1 MPDIILAKLQTI
13 ERCFARIE
21 EEYAG
26 DRTTFLQNFTKQDSV
41 TLNLERAS
49 QAAIDIAAHIVKT
62 EKLGIPAAS
71 RELFQM
77 LEEAGIITTETAK
90 QMQKM
95 VGFRNIAV
103 HDYQNLNIDILVAII
118 ENHLND
124 FLRFNREI
132 LTYLS

>member
-13 ERCFARIE
+13 ERCLTRIE
-21 EEYAG
+21 EEYAD

-49 QAAIDIAAHIVKT
+49 QATIDIAAHIVKT
-62 EKLGIPAAS
+62 EKLGVPATS

-77 LEEAGIITTETAK
+77 LEEAGIITSETAS

-103 HDYQNLNIDILVAII
+103 HDYQNLSIDILVAII
-118 ENHLND
+118 EDHLND

-132 LTYLS
+132 LTYLA